1 MPGKL
6 TDQQKLFIS
15 EYLECWNA
23 TNAYMASHPKCNS
36 RTTASTNGSRT
47 LGNAKIRAE
56 IDARLDK
63 LAMGSAEVLARLAR
77 HARGSHAP
85 WLVIDDDGY
94 AHINF
99 SDPEAQKHLDLIKKI
114 KTKRTRRVVVENKKP
129 EEWEDEWVE
138 VELYDAQA
146 ALALIGK
153 HHKLFGDQVDV
164 TSGGEKVAAITV
176 IEVEKL

>member
-1 MPGKL
+1 MLPMHIWRP
-6 TDQQKLFIS
+6 TP
-15 EYLECWNA
+15 NA
-23 TNAYMASHPKCNS
+23 TAVRLPARTAVVRLETRRFGQKSTPGSTSWQWDPPKS
-36 RTTASTNGSRT
+36 WPGLPGT
-47 LGNAKIRAE
+47 
-56 IDARLDK
+56 
-63 LAMGSAEVLARLAR
+63 
-77 HARGSHAP
+77 HAAATPP